1 MRLTAFTDNFA
12 AILQRNSLIL
22 GSDDGKF
29 ELVIVRVNL
38 QLNRKATNYKLKKNE
53 NQANKAK
60 EHKKNCLSYDRQKD
74 YHLD

>member
-38 QLNRKATNYKLKKNE
+38 QLNRKATNYK
-53 NQANKAK
+53 
-60 EHKKNCLSYDRQKD
+60 
-74 YHLD
+74 